1 MFRPLACNIGLR
13 YARARRSFIS
23 FVSTLALLGLA
34 LSVATLLFVQAVV
47 AGFEHEL
54 KERILG
60 VVPHLA
66 GIAHTPVADH
76 AEMIDLA
83 RAVPG
88 VVAATAVVEGA
99 GLLASP
105 EAVVG
110 ASLVGVAPAE
120 YRRVS
125 RLFEFM
131 EGEPLVGG
139 AFRVALGRRAAERLD
154 VGVGD
159 ALFAVLPEA
168 TVTPLGVFPRQ
179 KRLRVGAL
187 VDTGSQL
194 DHHFAY
200 LHRDDAA
207 KLFRLGAAVHGFHA
221 RVADPL
227 RIGEPRRGVARALGG
242 RGFRVHSWVEAL
254 GDLPTAIGVTRNMLF
269 LLLSLLVAVAAFNL
283 VSGLVMV
290 VTERQGDVAMLR
302 TIGAQTGLIVGAF
315 VVLGAVIA
323 VLGIGLGV
331 AGGYGLGALAEV
343 GFPWLERALDT
354 PLMGEYLV
362 DALPVRFAGADLA
375 RVVATALALCLAA
388 TVFPAWRAAR
398 LRPAD
403 VLAHE

>member
-1 MFRPLACNIGLR
+1 MFRPLACNVGLR

-60 VVPHLA
+60 VVPHLT
-66 GIAHTPVADH
+66 GTAHAPVANH
-76 AEMIDLA
+76 AEIVDIV
-83 RAVPG
+83 RDVPG
-88 VVAATAVVEGA
+88 VVAASAVVEGA
-99 GLLASP
+99 GLLASST
-105 EAVVG
+105 AVVG
-110 ASLVGVAPAE
+110 ASLVGVAPVE
-120 YRRVS
+120 YQQVS

-131 EGEPLVGG
+131 DGEPLVAGE
-139 AFRVALGRRAAERLD
+139 FRVALGRRAAERLG

-159 ALFAVLPEA
+159 ALFVVLPEA

-200 LHRDDAA
+200 LHRQDAA
-207 KLFRLGAAVHGFHA
+207 KLFRLGGAMHGFHA
-221 RVADPL
+221 RAADPL
-227 RIGEPRRGVARALGG
+227 RIGEPRRALLGALGEH
-242 RGFRVHSWVEAL
+242 RFRLHSWFAVL

-302 TIGAQTGLIVGAF
+302 TIGAKTALIVGAF
-315 VVLGAVIA
+315 VVLGTVIA
-323 VLGIGLGV
+323 ALGIGLGV

-343 GFPWLERALDT
+343 GFPWLERVLDM

-375 RVVATALALCLAA
+375 RVVATAFALCLAA
-388 TVFPAWRAAR
+388 TIFPAWRAAR
-398 LRPAD
+398 LRPAE